1 MSDSAHLANVF
12 NNLVGL
18 IFIKE
23 CLESR
28 ILNLPPSWFAGWRVL
43 TPEPRPRTL
52 IGRSHIDNHFAF
64 SLHSGFVWISE
75 MAKRREGK
83 SERRGIPFPV
93 SATSSSLPGVL
104 ASCLWLFCFLGVCFC
119 FQFVLHRSNFGVV
132 LQGSRSTVY
141 GLLSAGFLVIGRE
154 KQKKN
159 GCC

>member
-1 MSDSAHLANVF
+1 
-12 NNLVGL
+12 
-18 IFIKE
+18 
-23 CLESR
+23 
-28 ILNLPPSWFAGWRVL
+28 
-43 TPEPRPRTL
+43 
-52 IGRSHIDNHFAF
+52 
-64 SLHSGFVWISE
+64 

-154 KQKKN
+154 KQKKI